1 VYGVAS
7 SVTLTDTEERSVS
20 EPLSPSALMEL
31 SSLSGIPVDD
41 TAMAER
47 IAAGAAAAVEAVH
60 RVATVCSAAAGQGDD
75 DLDPWLF
82 ELEPSGYLALLE
94 QLAEEPR

>member
-1 VYGVAS
+1 M
-7 SVTLTDTEERSVS
+7 TDTEEHTVS

-41 TAMAER
+41 AAMAER
-47 IAAGAAAAVEAVH
+47 IAAGAAAAVEAV
-60 RVATVCSAAAGQGDD
+60 RSLAVAHGEV
-75 DLDPWLF
+75 DLDQWLF

-94 QLAEEPR
+94 QLAQDPLVEDAR